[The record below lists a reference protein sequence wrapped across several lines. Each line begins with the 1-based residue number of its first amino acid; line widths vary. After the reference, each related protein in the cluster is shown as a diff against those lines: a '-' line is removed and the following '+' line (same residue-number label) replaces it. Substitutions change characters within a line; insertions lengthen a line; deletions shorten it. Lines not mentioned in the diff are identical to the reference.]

1 MVRGLLVR
9 PRIVLPLLLWSL
21 MLGVLPT
28 PAAAAPLPPATT
40 ASPEADPAA
49 LETRLVLAHL
59 VALGVSPEEA
69 GARLSALSDAERHA
83 LAERLDEVGAG
94 GSPAAILAVVI
105 VLALLVVV
113 TLELMGRR
121 VISRP

>member
-1 MVRGLLVR
+1 MAPRLLVR
-9 PRIVLPLLLWSL
+9 PRIVLPVLLWAL
-21 MLGVLPT
+21 VLGFLPS
-28 PAAAAPLPPATT
+28 PAGSAPLPPATT

-49 LETRLVLAHL
+49 LEIRLVLAHL

-69 GARLSALSDAERHA
+69 SARLAALSDTERHA
-83 LAERLDEVGAG
+83 LAQRLDEVEAG
-94 GSPAAILAVVI
+94 GSAAAVLAVII
-105 VLALLVVV
+105 VLALLVVL